1 MARCRG
7 VVPNMNGRP
16 WAKSKIGYKD
26 KIANLKQ
33 GKCMWVVL
41 VPRLKEIDALK
52 LITNYKYLTT
62 NIVKQI
68 VSNPT
73 ILFRALQESY
83 LEI

>member
-41 VPRLKEIDALK
+41 VPRLKEIV
-52 LITNYKYLTT
+52 NQMVTT
-62 NIVKQI
+62 IVNENIFWQLGCIKAY
-68 VSNPT
+68 N
-73 ILFRALQESY
+73 
-83 LEI
+83 